1 MAQTLSTQRESQS
14 NTRCWIIVAFFWVCL
29 FFHFCSLGWKK
40 LSRNNRVW
48 LGCVGFICQKV
59 EKVLSTSV
67 DKTQSWILCINGCVI
82 LLRGQLRLIITNSWF
97 SSDFM
102 NHFETSNV
110 HWSRRNPSV
119 WSKMICMQNMTWS
132 SSIQNQKIVHYQCK
146 ESLCPLQVFHS
157 KIISSINLFYI
168 LRIWFLKI
176 HLAAPGERRKGLI
189 TCLCADLKVG
199 KIKTSQAG
207 QCIALF
213 CLLLKGLQTGAGLSW
228 QAMNRIHS

>member
-1 MAQTLSTQRESQS
+1 MTFFSLQGKRGLSFPFPEKFPEKPMCHHFTLQYACWFFRWLRHCQLKEKVTQTLVGLL
-14 NTRCWIIVAFFWVCL
+14 WLFFWVCL
-29 FFHFCSLGWKK
+29 FFHLCSLGWKK

-67 DKTQSWILCINGCVI
+67 DKTQSWMLCINGCVI

-146 ESLCPLQVFHS
+146 E
-157 KIISSINLFYI
+157 
-168 LRIWFLKI
+168 
-176 HLAAPGERRKGLI
+176 
-189 TCLCADLKVG
+189 
-199 KIKTSQAG
+199 
-207 QCIALF
+207 
-213 CLLLKGLQTGAGLSW
+213 
-228 QAMNRIHS
+228 